1 MAPGHTASNGG
12 CNLNLC
18 YPLAHLVT
26 YTDPITGGSA
36 SARDQSLADVRF
48 DRPHRLT
55 SRATSLPPQPAL
67 SGWAQQGDGNKI
79 HWLQGLSSWDSGEC
93 GAALLRDRLAPHSRD
108 DAGTML
114 ARQRAWIVRD
124 LTKHSLTSL
133 PITEG
138 EGHVPKAW
146 RFIAVG
152 EMPLPSDTGGELM
165 AIAV

>member
-108 DAGTML
+108 DAGTTRVDSPGSDE
-114 ARQRAWIVRD
+114 A
-124 LTKHSLTSL
+124 LTHFTSH
-133 PITEG
+133 PVTEG